1 MISNRTVVIPFPN
14 NVSKNWSLI
23 ASISPLL
30 PIAVNIA
37 FVKVSKILTSGVY
50 NPKNVTEIATA
61 WQKPVKI
68 WIGSWSGSP
77 SDCNI

>member
-14 NVSKNWSLI
+14 SVNKNWSLI

-61 WQKPVKI
+61 W
-68 WIGSWSGSP
+68 
-77 SDCNI
+77 